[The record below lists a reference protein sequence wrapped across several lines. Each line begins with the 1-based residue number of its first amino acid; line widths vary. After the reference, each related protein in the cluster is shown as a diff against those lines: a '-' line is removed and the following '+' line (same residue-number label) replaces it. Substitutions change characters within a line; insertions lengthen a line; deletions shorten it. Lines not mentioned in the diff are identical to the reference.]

1 MVKAHRDSEHQKRV
15 NRAPVYEPIVPP
27 PSESFV
33 WRCDDYP
40 LPWTVWNTHPEC
52 EVHLIRNASGTCY
65 VGDYIG
71 PFNAGDLYLVGRNL
85 PHDWVTPLPPGN
97 VIERRDVVIQF
108 DQDRLLGAAEV
119 LPEFGRVTRL
129 LQRAQRGL
137 SFQGQ
142 ARRDGVALAEAI
154 GEAAGLD
161 RLSLFIQLLQILGT
175 TRDYRVLSSEGF
187 TTNLDAKAN
196 RILREVLQYIASHL
210 DGEIRVSDMAE
221 MAGMT
226 ESSFSRFFKRITGN
240 TFTRHVSE
248 LRTGKAC
255 ELLANTNKTVTE
267 ICHEVGYYNIS
278 NFNRAFRD
286 LRGMTPRR
294 YRHLSQSYIG
304 ASIPLT

>member
-1 MVKAHRDSEHQKRV
+1 MTKTSGASEYPRRASRV
-15 NRAPVYEPIVPP
+15 PVYEPIVPP

-40 LPWTVWNTHPEC
+40 LPWTVWNNHPEC
-52 EVHLIRNASGTCY
+52 EIHFIRNASGTCY

-71 PFNAGDLYLVGRNL
+71 PFHAGDLYLVGRNL
-85 PHDWVTPLPPGN
+85 PHNWVTPLPPGH
-97 VIERRDVVIQF
+97 VIEQRDVVIQF
-108 DQDRLLGAAEV
+108 DQDRLLGAADV
-119 LPEFGRVTRL
+119 LPELGRTARL
-129 LQRAQRGL
+129 LQKAQRGL

-142 ARRDGVALAEAI
+142 ALRDGVALVEAI

-161 RLSLFIQLLQILGT
+161 RLSLFFQLLHVLGT

-187 TTNLDAKAN
+187 RPNLDVAAN
-196 RILREVLQYIASHL
+196 RILREVLQHIAAHL
-210 DGEIRVSDMAE
+210 DEEIRISDMAE

-226 ESSFSRFFKRITGN
+226 ESSFSRFFKRTTGN

-255 ELLANTNKTVTE
+255 ELLANSNMAVTE

-286 LRGMTPRR
+286 LRGMTPSR
-294 YRHLSQSYIG
+294 YRQLSK
-304 ASIPLT
+304 A